1 MHAKDH
7 IRMFGF
13 IFDVARDYELPRR
26 RKCFS
31 KALEIQDMNYAF
43 VLTAGFE
50 HAAFHGFQSLAS
62 FVKILL
68 LLPFFSP
75 GSLLNL

>member
-1 MHAKDH
+1 
-7 IRMFGF
+7 MFGF
-13 IFDVARDYELPRR
+13 IFDVARDDELPRQ

-31 KALEIQDMNYAF
+31 KALDIQDMNYAF
-43 VLTAGFE
+43 VLIAGFE
-50 HAAFHGFQSLAS
+50 HAAFHGFQSLAP

-68 LLPFFSP
+68 LLAFFSP